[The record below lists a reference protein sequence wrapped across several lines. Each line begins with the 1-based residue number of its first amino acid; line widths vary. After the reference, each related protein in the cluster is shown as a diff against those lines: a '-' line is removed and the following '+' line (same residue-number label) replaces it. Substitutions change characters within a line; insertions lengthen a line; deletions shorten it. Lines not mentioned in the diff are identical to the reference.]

1 MTLSRAGSRSQ
12 SEPSTESLADALT
25 ALCAEVGIP
34 FEEMLRTVE
43 DALAVAY
50 VRAFNP
56 PGDVRV
62 TLDTSTGALEV
73 TSRVGDQVR
82 TLPSED
88 FKRMAAQTAK
98 HAVLRHIH
106 DLERD
111 KVLRDVA
118 EHRGELATGIVD
130 RSEAGTVYVDL
141 GRAEG
146 VMPPEEQIP
155 GEHLH
160 PGRPVL
166 VLILD
171 AQHNPRQAQVRISRA
186 SRMFV
191 HRLLEAEVPEIKAGT
206 VQVRAIA
213 REPGLRTKI
222 AVSASERG
230 IDPVGACVGPKGVRH
245 RAILSE
251 LASEHVDIVPW
262 SDDPEAFV
270 AAALGPAKAESVT
283 IDRGTRTATVLC
295 RARSS
300 RWRSGGTARTPA
312 SRPSS
317 RAFASTSRPARAR
330 VRAMPN
336 RRDDLPTGGEGG
348 PDAKRPG
355 RVGTRTC
362 VACRQEA
369 GKGSLVRVVRGADG
383 AAAVDT
389 TGRAQGRGAYLHRD
403 PACLEIA
410 RKKKALERALKAT
423 VGAEVWA
430 ELGS

>member
-12 SEPSTESLADALT
+12 SEPSTESLAEALT

-34 FEEMLRTVE
+34 FEEMLHTVE
-43 DALAVAY
+43 SALAAAY

-56 PGDVRV
+56 PGDISVK
-62 TLDTSTGALEV
+62 LDTKTGALEV
-73 TSRVGDQVR
+73 TGRVARPDGTQMVR

-118 EHRGELATGIVD
+118 EHKGELATGVVD
-130 RSEAGTVYVDL
+130 RIEAGTVYVDL

-155 GEHLH
+155 GEQLQ
-160 PGRPVL
+160 PGKPVL
-166 VLILD
+166 VVILEP
-171 AQHNPRQAQVRISRA
+171 QRNPRQAQVRVSRA
-186 SRMFV
+186 ARMFV

-222 AVSASERG
+222 AVSATEPG

-251 LASEHVDIVPW
+251 LANEHVDIVPW
-262 SDDPEAFV
+262 TDDPPAFV
-270 AAALGPAKAESVT
+270 ASSLGPAKAESVT
-283 IDRGTRTATVLC
+283 IDRGTRTATVLVPKAQLSLAIG
-295 RARSS
+295 RDGQNARL
-300 RWRSGGTARTPA
+300 AA
-312 SRPSS
+312 K
-317 RAFASTSRPARAR
+317 
-330 VRAMPN
+330 
-336 RRDDLPTGGEGG
+336 LTGYRIDIKAGEG
-348 PDAKRPG
+348 DAPG
-355 RVGTRTC
+355 DAET
-362 VACRQEA
+362 
-369 GKGSLVRVVRGADG
+369 
-383 AAAVDT
+383 
-389 TGRAQGRGAYLHRD
+389 
-403 PACLEIA
+403 
-410 RKKKALERALKAT
+410 AT
-423 VGAEVWA
+423 
-430 ELGS
+430 